1 MSRAKY
7 SEEARNAIMASFVK
21 ATKDL
26 IASEGMDAISIRRV
40 SAAAGYS
47 SATLYLYFDDINE
60 LVTMSLI
67 SSLDAYIRD
76 IIETTP
82 DDETPRAE
90 YLRTWQISCRH
101 AFADPATYLDLFY
114 GPRSRDLDVIA
125 QKYYELFPEE
135 LGQANKRML
144 NMLAGGSLSRR
155 NFAVLDSFAG
165 ELGLSEGEAKLANDL
180 TIAYFRSFLEQV
192 RDAEPSPAEIDELTS
207 RFMRGALFVLRD
219 TADA

>member
-7 SEEARNAIMASFVK
+7 SEEARNTIMASFVK

-47 SATLYLYFDDINE
+47 SATLYLYFADINE

-67 SSLDAYIRD
+67 SSLDAYVRD
-76 IIETTP
+76 IVETAP
-82 DDETPRAE
+82 DEETPRDE
-90 YLRTWQISCRH
+90 YLRTWRIYCKH
-101 AFADPATYLDLFY
+101 AFASPATYLDLFF

-135 LGQANKRML
+135 LGRANKRML
-144 NMLAGGSLSRR
+144 NMLAGGSLGRR
-155 NFAVLDSFAG
+155 NYAVLDSFAG
-165 ELGLSEGEAKLANDL
+165 DLGLSEDETKLANDL
-180 TIAYFRSFLEQV
+180 TIAYFRSFLEQA
-192 RDAEPSPAEIDELTS
+192 RDNEPSPAEIDELTE

-219 TADA
+219 TAGA